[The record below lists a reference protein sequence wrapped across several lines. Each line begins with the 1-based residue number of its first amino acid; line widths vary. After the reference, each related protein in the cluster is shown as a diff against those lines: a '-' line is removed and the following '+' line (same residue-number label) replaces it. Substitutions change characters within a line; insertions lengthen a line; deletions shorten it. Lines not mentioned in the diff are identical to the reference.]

1 MWEWISTWNFFNWLT
16 LIAFLLTIYN
26 VFLKSYVVEWLNTR
40 NKLAFENRLLE
51 IDVTIRCFEKYRE
64 EPHLLFLY
72 LLVIAVKPLTYLLI
86 SFGLFFMSVSLFF
99 PSPNPIPQGSHILGA
114 ILINTAVILIYPS
127 ILLLGRITN
136 AVLYFEHPDAIL
148 RVRERLLL
156 KAEKKGLVSKE
167 DLEKFKS
174 LQYNQDVVDKVT
186 HKSLIPGK

>member
-99 PSPNPIPQGSHILGA
+99 PSPNSIPQGSYILGA

-136 AVLYFEHPDAIL
+136 AILYFEHPDVL
-148 RVRERLLL
+148 FRVRKRLLL
-156 KAEKKGLVSKE
+156 KAEKKGLASKE

-174 LQYNQDVVDKVT
+174 LQYNEEVVDKVT
-186 HKSLIPGK
+186 YKSLIPSK